1 MNYDSLMSSSL
12 SILQYSRPLL
22 EKIKAK
28 ESRLD
33 RKELYLS
40 YIFEMAVGLVESAII
55 LNRNEK
61 HKDSMLQ
68 ARSLFEMFI
77 DAHFLYVSGNESWVV
92 LMVAYNELE
101 TIDAIEKNR
110 VLRGGDYTVGEK
122 ERLRDARENLD
133 GIYKKGNEL
142 PKIGTISQ
150 SKDKIIFYD
159 KDRDRYIRKG
169 KGCVNITIYGKA
181 GLVDSTIFSG
191 LKPNQLSQAHYQLI
205 YKYYS
210 QFIHP
215 SLLGMTQY
223 RNGVNR
229 DDPTSEEDIKSLSDI
244 MFYYLFKITKLAQ
257 SHIGVEKKIDLDKKF
272 KKELKECDYGE
283 LTFPVSFIE

>member
-1 MNYDSLMSSSL
+1 MDYDLIMRSSLNLLKYTDSLL
-12 SILQYSRPLL
+12 D
-22 EKIKAK
+22 KVKAK
-28 ESRLD
+28 ETRLA

-40 YIFEMAVGLVESAII
+40 YIFEMAIGLAESAVI

-61 HKDSMLQ
+61 HKDSLLQ

-77 DAHFLYVSGNESWVV
+77 DAHFLYVSSSESWVV
-92 LMVAYNELE
+92 LMIAYNELE
-101 TIDAIEKNR
+101 TIDAIKKNR
-110 VLRGGDYTVGEK
+110 ILRGGDYTQDEK
-122 ERLRDARENLD
+122 NRLEDARINLS

-142 PKIGTISQ
+142 PIVGTISS
-150 SKDKIIFYD
+150 SKNKILFYD
-159 KDRDRYIRKG
+159 EKRNRYNKTG

-181 GLVDSTIFSG
+181 CLIDDTIFSG
-191 LKPNQLSQAHYQLI
+191 LKSNQLSQAHYHLI

-223 RNGVNR
+223 RNGADR
-229 DDPTSEEDIKSLSDI
+229 DDPTSEEDIKALADI
-244 MFYYLFKITKLAQ
+244 MFYYLFRITKLVQ
-257 SHIGVEKKIDLDKKF
+257 KHVGIDKKTDLDTKF

-283 LTFPVSFIE
+283 LTFPS